1 MKEYQVRIIER
12 LEMTVTVESESAC
25 EAKQA
30 VEDAWY
36 AGEYILDA
44 DHFTGAEFKVEE
56 IK

>member
-1 MKEYQVRIIER
+1 MKEYQVKIIER

-36 AGEYILDA
+36 SGEYILDA
-44 DHFTGAEFKVEE
+44 DHFAGAEFKVEE
-56 IK
+56 VK